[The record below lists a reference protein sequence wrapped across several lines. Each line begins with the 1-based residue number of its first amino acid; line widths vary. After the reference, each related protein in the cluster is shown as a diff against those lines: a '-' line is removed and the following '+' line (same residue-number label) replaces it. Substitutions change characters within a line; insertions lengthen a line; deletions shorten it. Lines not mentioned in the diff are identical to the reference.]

1 MEIADVGN
9 LHIYFLKP
17 LHDAPPLRK
26 EYKTMIVVLG
36 EKVNRTVIPATPLQ
50 EIQPQK
56 TKNKIIYFGFL
67 ISPAGDSAIVI
78 ESGRIRD
85 I

>member
-1 MEIADVGN
+1 
-9 LHIYFLKP
+9 
-17 LHDAPPLRK
+17 
-26 EYKTMIVVLG
+26 MIVVLG
-36 EKVNRTVIPATPLQ
+36 EKVNRTVMPATLLQ

-56 TKNKIIYFGFL
+56 TKKKIFYFGFL